1 MSIVRILINNLNE
14 EGPSNVQIP
23 KKSMLALAVAA
34 ACHANAQESSVKV
47 IANQGKIEQMEEI
60 VVFARFQQSLINRIA
75 ITPGELPF
83 TLSVINRDF
92 LNARN
97 FARPIEA
104 LTTLPNIFRTEDRQG
119 TGGTQFLSRGFGAP
133 ILVDN
138 RVQNNFRGAGAR
150 DDAFVERYEVLK
162 GPASI
167 ASGPVGGGGIINT
180 VTKSPHA
187 ERSTELR
194 FRADQFGSIGGEFDV
209 NSGELSESNAALF
222 RVTGA
227 YRKFQFDADEVE
239 RKTTAIRPVAIFN
252 VGQATSV
259 KASIAYTKHDVTP
272 ASGFPLLQSGDIPAG
287 FDTDTFA
294 GYSNSEGEVK
304 DTLANL
310 EVNHEFLD
318 NLKLTVRG
326 SKQKTDFDY
335 QNTSGLYNYA
345 GDPGLAGMYGFTQTA
360 TTESEATFVDAQLAY
375 SKDFWGQDHSVVIGV
390 ANDERSFDRL
400 FNTYTYDGPYDLAN
414 IDQPRFGD
422 GGSGAV
428 LPFTLLDSK
437 LKSVFAE
444 GVLRPTDNIT
454 VVGGIRYDRL
464 EQLILNF
471 RRGREIRAPFD
482 DSELTA
488 RIGASLQAT
497 DSLNVYAS
505 YAQAF
510 VPQFG
515 LRRNNSAVEA
525 ETSDSVEVGVK
536 GSVSNGLMTFETGL
550 FRTLR
555 KDVALNDPD
564 NIPGEAFV
572 VSAGEI
578 RVQGLEFSSVIRP
591 TPAFNVILNLGYTD
605 IDVVKAGS
613 DEIAAPVFPEL
624 TASLYLDYNIQ
635 SGVLEGLSI
644 GGGVRHVGEREGP
657 RVDWDS
663 HSITDL
669 NVGYTISDGLD
680 LSLDILNVLGEQ
692 YVENTSTNTVNRLSG
707 AAVLGAPLTA
717 AFTLN
722 WRI

>member
-1 MSIVRILINNLNE
+1 MYDSHSHQNLNE
-14 EGPSNVQIP
+14 EGSNTLLIP
-23 KKSMLALAVAA
+23 KKSVLALAVAA
-34 ACHANAQESSVKV
+34 ACHANAQENSVEA
-47 IANQGKIEQMEEI
+47 IANQDKFPEMEEV
-60 VVFARFQQSLINRIA
+60 VVFGQFQQSLINRIA

-83 TLSVINRDF
+83 TLSVLDREF
-92 LNARN
+92 LDARN
-97 FARPIEA
+97 FTRPIEA
-104 LTTLPNIFRTEDRQG
+104 LTTLPNVFRTEDRQG
-119 TGGTQFLSRGFGAP
+119 TGGTQFLSRGFDAP

-167 ASGPVGGGGIINT
+167 ASGPVGGGGIINIL
-180 VTKSPHA
+180 TKSPHA
-187 ERSTELR
+187 ERSTDLKL
-194 FRADQFGSIGGEFDV
+194 RADQFGTAGGEFDV
-209 NSGELSESNAALF
+209 NLGNLSESNSALF

-227 YRKFQFDADEVE
+227 YRNFQFDADEVE
-239 RKTTAIRPVAIFN
+239 RKTVAIRPVTIFN
-252 VGQATSV
+252 IGQATSV

-272 ASGFPLLQSGDIPAG
+272 ASGFPLLQNGDIPDG
-287 FDTDTFA
+287 IDTDTFA
-294 GYSNSEGEVK
+294 GYANSDGEVR

-345 GDPGLAGMYGFTQTA
+345 GDPGLAGMYGFPQTA
-360 TTESEATFVDAQLAY
+360 ATESEATFVDAQLAY
-375 SKDFWGQDHSVVIGV
+375 STDFWGQDHSFVVGV
-390 ANDERSFDRL
+390 ANDKRSFDRL
-400 FNTYTYDGPYDLAN
+400 FNTYTYDGPYSLAN

-422 GGSGAV
+422 GGSGPL
-428 LPFTLLDSK
+428 LPFTLFDSK

-444 GVLRPTDNIT
+444 GVLRPTDRIT

-482 DSELTA
+482 DSEVTA
-488 RIGASLQAT
+488 RIGVSLEAS
-497 DSLNVYAS
+497 DNLNVYAS

-536 GSVSNGLMTFETGL
+536 GSAFNGAMTFESGL

-564 NIPGEAFV
+564 NVPGEAFV

-578 RVQGLEFSSVIRP
+578 RVQGLEFSTVIRP
-591 TPAFNVILNLGYTD
+591 TPALNIVFNIGYTD

-624 TASLYLDYNIQ
+624 TASFYLDYKIQ
-635 SGVLEGLSI
+635 SGALEGLSV

-669 NVGYTISDGLD
+669 NFGYTISEGLD
-680 LSLDILNVLGEQ
+680 LSLDILNVTDEK

-722 WRI
+722 WSI